1 MMTAGRRTD
10 ALYAALS
17 DALGWA
23 AEHWPE
29 GSGLCVCLKALP
41 CPVADRLRRYAEHL
55 RTRIDYH
62 GPHDL
67 TLSMPVIRH

>member
-1 MMTAGRRTD
+1 MTRDRHTD

-41 CPVADRLRRYAEHL
+41 CPVAERTTLYAHHL
-55 RTRIDYH
+55 MTRIDYH
-62 GPHDL
+62 GADEL
-67 TLSMPVIRH
+67 TVLMPVVRR